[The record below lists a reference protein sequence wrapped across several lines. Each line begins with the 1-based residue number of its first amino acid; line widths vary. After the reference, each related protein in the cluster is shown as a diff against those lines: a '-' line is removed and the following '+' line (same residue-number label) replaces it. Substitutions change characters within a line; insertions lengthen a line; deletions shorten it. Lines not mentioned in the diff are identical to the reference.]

1 MGESAV
7 DAARAVGYV
16 GAGTVEFIMDND
28 DQSYYFMEMNTRLQV
43 EHPVTEMITG
53 QDLVEWQIRVAS
65 GHTLPLLQPELK
77 VHGHSFETRIYAENP
92 DNNFLP
98 GTGTLQ
104 YLKAPQ
110 EIPGQV
116 RVETGVRQGDEVSI
130 YYDPMIAKLV
140 VWAEDRDKALKRLR
154 ANLEQYHIAGLVTN
168 IEFLK
173 KLCTNK
179 HFRELDLD
187 THFIQRHYA
196 ELFPEDGGKTQE
208 DRELGNVLG
217 AVGLVARS
225 TLSGRSGDPFTDLR
239 GTRLNH
245 QLTETIELKEP
256 KGDGKVT
263 VDVTFKSS
271 DSGDRFSIK
280 TSSQPNRVRDISV
293 VPSPTERNAFTVYV
307 DDEKH
312 FVTYVANDKDVEDHA
327 LHLFT
332 QRGDVYKVEPIVP
345 SVGHVS
351 EAGTGSLKSPMP
363 GAIMAVNVKQGDQVK
378 KGQTLLVMESMK
390 MELKI
395 ASPAD
400 GIVQSVTCREGDSV
414 GGGQVLAVV
423 VPNN

>member
-7 DAARAVGYV
+7 AAARAVGYV
-16 GAGTVEFIMDND
+16 GAGTVEFIMDNE

-53 QDLVEWQIRVAS
+53 QDLVEWQVRVAS
-65 GHTLPLLQPELK
+65 GHTLPLTQSELAPR
-77 VHGHSFETRIYAENP
+77 GHSFETRIYAENP
-92 DNNFLP
+92 ENNFLP

-104 YLKAPQ
+104 YLKAPE

-116 RVETGVRQGDEVSI
+116 RVETGVRQGDDVSI

-173 KLCTNK
+173 RLCTNK

-187 THFIQRHYA
+187 THFIQRHFN
-196 ELFPEDGGKTQE
+196 ELFPKNGGKTDE
-208 DRELGNVLG
+208 DVELGNVLG
-217 AVGLVARS
+217 AVGLIVR
-225 TLSGRSGDPFTDLR
+225 TTVGTRSGEPFASLK

-245 QLTETIELKEP
+245 NLVETIVLK
-256 KGDGKVT
+256 DGEEGKIT
-263 VDVTFKSS
+263 VDLTFTSAEH
-271 DSGDRFSIK
+271 GDKFQVK
-280 TSSQPNRVRDISV
+280 TSTQPDRVREVHVVPVPKQPNV
-293 VPSPTERNAFTVYV
+293 FTIFV

-312 FVTYVANDKDVEDHA
+312 QVTFVSNDKDVKDHK

-332 QRGDVYKVEPIVP
+332 QRGDTFSVEPVVP
-345 SVGHVS
+345 AVGHVAES
-351 EAGTGSLKSPMP
+351 GTGSLKSPMP
-363 GAIMAVNVKQGDQVK
+363 GAIMAVNVKPGDTVK

-395 ASPAD
+395 ASPSD
-400 GIVQSVTCREGDSV
+400 GVVQSVTCREGDSV
-414 GGGQVLAVV
+414 GGGQVLAIV
-423 VPNN
+423 VPENK